1 MISFDSEGVENMGA
15 FKSEVCR
22 IPRKPNPNGL
32 IQMMSKQEMK
42 KLGIK
47 SPNMSDGVMM
57 SLVAPVIAP
66 PKARKL
72 NFS

>member
-1 MISFDSEGVENMGA
+1 MGA

-32 IQMMSKQEMK
+32 IQIMSKQEMK

-57 SLVAPVIAP
+57 SLVAPVIA
-66 PKARKL
+66 RKPVKVK
-72 NFS
+72 NVPMVNHYG